1 MLSISRTAAGGNMQ
15 DKIVFTKLIALR
27 LRPTQF
33 KKIEA
38 RIKKNP
44 ELNASSIIRTAL
56 DSYLK

>member
-1 MLSISRTAAGGNMQ
+1 MQ

-27 LRPTQF
+27 LRSTQF